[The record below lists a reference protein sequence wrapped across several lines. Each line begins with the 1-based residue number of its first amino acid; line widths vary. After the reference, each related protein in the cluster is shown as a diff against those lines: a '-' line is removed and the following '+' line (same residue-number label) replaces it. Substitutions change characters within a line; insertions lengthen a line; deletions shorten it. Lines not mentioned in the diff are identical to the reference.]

1 MSIAARIRAL
11 IQRSQT
17 GDTAISWPAMR
28 LLGILSERLF
38 DQAVAALEDAG
49 HDGGCETDCEACEV
63 LADVEETL
71 KRINSEESPL

>member
-1 MSIAARIRAL
+1 
-11 IQRSQT
+11 
-17 GDTAISWPAMR
+17 MR

-38 DQAVAALEDAG
+38 DQAVAALEDAD